1 MRVATIRSR
10 STRNTSGGDSCA
22 MTQAKFRLMR
32 TWRNEEEDM
41 KRTTEKM
48 RFLRSRALVLIALL
62 ALLGFTVG
70 CSTQPSNT
78 VSADPGGGTAPAK
91 KDAGLL
97 SRILPGPVTIPSGT
111 TLSVRLLQTISSRSA
126 KPGEEFDAELAAPI
140 IVEGKTLFPKSAR
153 VRGRVVS
160 AQESGR
166 LQDPGYL
173 RLTLAAIQMESGKW
187 VNVETSSISAKGQGH
202 TKRNLTLIGGG
213 AGTGAL
219 IGALAGGGKG
229 AAIGAGVG
237 AGAGTAG
244 AYATGKKE
252 VSFPAESKLAFR
264 TAREVSVSS

>member
-1 MRVATIRSR
+1 
-10 STRNTSGGDSCA
+10 
-22 MTQAKFRLMR
+22 
-32 TWRNEEEDM
+32 
-41 KRTTEKM
+41 M
-48 RFLRSRALVLIALL
+48 RFLWSRTLALIAVL
-62 ALLGFTVG
+62 ALLGFTAG

-78 VSADPGGGTAPAK
+78 VSADPGGAAAAK
-91 KDAGLL
+91 KDSGLL
-97 SRILPGPVTIPSGT
+97 SRILPSPMTMPSRT
-111 TLSVRLLQTISSRSA
+111 SISVRLLQTISSRSA
-126 KPGEEFDAELAAPI
+126 KAGDEFDAELATPV
-140 IVEGKTLFPKSAR
+140 IVEGKTVFPKSAR

-160 AQESGR
+160 AKDSGR

-173 RLTLAAIQMESGKW
+173 QLSLDAIQTESGKW
-187 VNVETSSISAKGQGH
+187 INIQTSSISAKGQGH

-219 IGALAGGGKG
+219 IGAIAGGGKG